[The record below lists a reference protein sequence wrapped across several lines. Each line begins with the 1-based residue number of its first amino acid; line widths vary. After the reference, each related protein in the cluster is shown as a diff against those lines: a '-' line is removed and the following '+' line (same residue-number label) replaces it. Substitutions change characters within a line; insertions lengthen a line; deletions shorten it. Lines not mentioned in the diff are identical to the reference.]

1 MTDQS
6 VKRVLGLL
14 AEAHGFWD
22 VQDLWAEVTC
32 IIIFLYRSFNL
43 DSDYRYQ
50 LSHFLPF
57 CDLMI
62 STNFISLSYFRVLF
76 NAYEFS
82 TCSWRYPGFL
92 PAIDTVSLGG
102 E

>member
-1 MTDQS
+1 MDFGTY
-6 VKRVLGLL
+6 KIYG
-14 AEAHGFWD
+14 
-22 VQDLWAEVTC
+22 AEVTC

-76 NAYEFS
+76 NAYEIS
-82 TCSWRYPGFL
+82 TCTWRYPGFL
-92 PAIDTVSLGG
+92 LRSIRLVWVGDYIG
-102 E
+102 